1 MAKSFSNIRKIAIL
15 INLSIFTACI
25 GSNPGGAPRAING
38 VLDLTDWDLKRD
50 GIVKLEGEW
59 EFHWQDHLSPRDFAQ
74 QFTPQKDGLM
84 NFPRVWNGYEVDGR
98 KLPGYGYATF
108 RLIIDTGSGIRK
120 VGIRM
125 PVIESAYKLYVNG
138 NLLLSCGE
146 AGTIKEDTAPQILPK
161 TAFLTFDRARIE
173 LILQVSNF
181 HHNKGGLRSHIEI
194 GTHEQ
199 MRNYRERNIALD
211 LFLFGSLLFIGLYN
225 FGLFVF
231 RRKERSTLY
240 FGIICSL
247 FALRTAL
254 TGEVFLLSLF
264 PNFPYVLQ
272 LTIEHLILYLL
283 LIVFPMFIAAL
294 FPDEISKIIVRF
306 LQIYGTVISLF
317 VILTPVQWFS
327 QLLIIYQIIAILAIF
342 YGAYVLVLA
351 IARKRGS
358 AVLITFGFLIWGAA
372 AINDMLSN
380 IGIIHTPEISSLGLF
395 LFSIAQSFMLLS
407 QFSRAL
413 TSVEQM
419 SEKLVSQDT
428 LKDDFLTIISRQFRT
443 PLNGLTGIAESLL
456 DGAAGKLPDRANR
469 DLSLIVSSARG
480 LSNFVKD
487 INDFSKLKNKDITL
501 QLKPVDIKSV
511 TDVTL
516 ELSKPTAG
524 QKALTLINSI
534 PPATPFVIAD
544 ENRLQQILFNLISN
558 AIKFT
563 ESGTVEVSARVI
575 GGNPTP
581 RLLEIS
587 VSDTGIGIPRNKI
600 PKIFEPFENSDNSIL
615 RVYGG
620 AGIGLSI
627 AKQLVEL
634 LGGSIAVESEPD
646 KGSRFSFTLPLSG
659 LAESTADNKTPSI
672 TTTMTD
678 HELENIPRDDKNG
691 TGPDVNENELALAE
705 INSDSQT
712 ATILVVDDDPV
723 NLQALYNNL
732 TIQRYSVLKSQSGI
746 EALKILESGI
756 MPDLI
761 LLDIMMPRLSGFEV
775 CKQIRHV
782 YPATE
787 LPVILLT
794 DRDQVTDLIEGFRV
808 GANDYLI
815 KPFSKYELLARI
827 RLHLKL
833 ASVNV
838 DAVTGISNRRYFD
851 SILAIEW
858 NRALRIG
865 NHLSLIM
872 VDIDFFKNFN
882 DTYGHQAGD
891 ICLRRVANALS
902 GTVKRAG
909 DITARYGGEEFAI
922 ILPDTSMDDTALV
935 AEKLRKNIESL
946 GILHESSSVSDNVTI
961 SLGYASVIPSRN
973 SSAADIIIMAD
984 KALYQAKRGGRNQVR
999 YCEDREN

>member
-1 MAKSFSNIRKIAIL
+1 MVNSLSSIVKIAIL
-15 INLSIFTACI
+15 ITLSLFTACT
-25 GSNPGGAPRAING
+25 GSNPSGAPRAING
-38 VLDLTDWDLKRD
+38 VLDLTDWDLQRD
-50 GIVKLEGEW
+50 GTLSLAGEW
-59 EFHWQDHLSPRDFAQ
+59 EFHWQDHLSPEDFSQ
-74 QFTPQKDGLM
+74 QFLPHRDGLITL
-84 NFPRVWNGYEVDGR
+84 PRVWNGYAVDGR
-98 KLPGYGYATF
+98 KLSGYGYATF
-108 RLIIDTGSGIRK
+108 RLIIDTDSDSRRM
-120 VGIRM
+120 GIRM
-125 PVIESAYKLYVNG
+125 PVIESAYKLFVNG

-146 AGTIKEDTAPQILPK
+146 AGITKEDTTPQILPK
-161 TAFLTFDRARIE
+161 TAFFAADGSRIE

-181 HHNKGGLRSHIEI
+181 HHSKGGLRSHIEI
-194 GTHEQ
+194 GTQEQ
-199 MRNYRERNIALD
+199 MRNHRERNVALD

-225 FGLFVF
+225 YSLYFL
-231 RRKERSTLY
+231 RRKERSTLF

-264 PNFPYVLQ
+264 PGFPYAVQ

-294 FPDEISKIIVRF
+294 FPDETSKIVVRF

-317 VILTPVQWFS
+317 VLFTPVQWFS
-327 QLLIIYQIIAILAIF
+327 QLLIIYQTIAIAAIL

-351 IARKRGS
+351 IARKREGS
-358 AVLITFGFLIWGAA
+358 VVITLGFAIWGIA
-372 AINDMLSN
+372 AINDILSN
-380 IGIIHTPEISSLGLF
+380 IGIIHIPEISSLGLF
-395 LFSIAQSFMLLS
+395 VFSLAQSFMLLS

-419 SEKLVSQDT
+419 SEKLTSQDT
-428 LKDDFLTIISRQFRT
+428 LKEDFLAIISRQFRT
-443 PLNGLTGIAESLL
+443 PLNGLTDIAESLL
-456 DGAAGKLPDRANR
+456 DGAAGKLPDKANR
-469 DLSLIVSSARG
+469 DLSLIVSSTRG

-487 INDFSKLKNKDITL
+487 INDFSKLKNKDIML

-516 ELSKPTAG
+516 ELVKPMSG
-524 QKALTLINSI
+524 QKDVTLINSI
-534 PPATPFVIAD
+534 PPATSLVIAD

-575 GGNPTP
+575 DGNPTG

-587 VSDTGIGIPRNKI
+587 VSDTGIGIPRNRI
-600 PKIFEPFENSDNSIL
+600 PRIFEPFEGSNNSII

-627 AKQLVEL
+627 VKHLVEL
-634 LGGSIAVESEPD
+634 LGGSIAVESEPG

-659 LAESTADNKTPSI
+659 LAEPIADSKEPSI

-678 HELENIPRDDKNG
+678 HELENILMDDINR
-691 TGPDVNENELALAE
+691 TEPDVNENEEYLVGN
-705 INSDSQT
+705 NSDNQT

-746 EALKILESGI
+746 EALKILESGT

-761 LLDIMMPRLSGFEV
+761 LLDIMMPRLTGFEV
-775 CKQIRHV
+775 CKKIRHV

-794 DRDQVTDLIEGFRV
+794 DKDQVTDLVEGFRV
-808 GANDYLI
+808 GANDYLM

-851 SILAIEW
+851 SIIAIEW

-865 NHLSLIM
+865 NYLSLIM
-872 VDIDFFKNFN
+872 VDIDFFKNYN

-891 ICLRRVANALS
+891 VCLRRVANTLS

-922 ILPDTSMDDTALV
+922 ILPDTSREDSALV
-935 AEKLRKNIESL
+935 SEKLRKNIESL
-946 GILHESSSVSDNVTI
+946 GIVHESSSVSDKVTI
-961 SLGYASVIPSRN
+961 SLGYASVIPSRK
-973 SSAADIIIMAD
+973 SSPDDLIIMAD
-984 KALYQAKRGGRNQVR
+984 RALYQAKKGGRNQVR
-999 YCEDREN
+999 YCGDSES

>member
-1 MAKSFSNIRKIAIL
+1 MRK
-15 INLSIFTACI
+15 
-25 GSNPGGAPRAING
+25 
-38 VLDLTDWDLKRD
+38 
-50 GIVKLEGEW
+50 
-59 EFHWQDHLSPRDFAQ
+59 
-74 QFTPQKDGLM
+74 
-84 NFPRVWNGYEVDGR
+84 
-98 KLPGYGYATF
+98 
-108 RLIIDTGSGIRK
+108 
-120 VGIRM
+120 
-125 PVIESAYKLYVNG
+125 
-138 NLLLSCGE
+138 
-146 AGTIKEDTAPQILPK
+146 
-161 TAFLTFDRARIE
+161 
-173 LILQVSNF
+173 
-181 HHNKGGLRSHIEI
+181 
-194 GTHEQ
+194 
-199 MRNYRERNIALD
+199 YRERNVALD
-211 LFLFGSLLFIGLYN
+211 LFLFGSLFFIGLYN
-225 FGLFVF
+225 YGLYIL
-231 RRKERSTLY
+231 RRRERSTLF

-264 PNFPYVLQ
+264 PGFPYALQ

-283 LIVFPMFIAAL
+283 LIVFPMFFATL
-294 FPDEISKIIVRF
+294 FPNEIAKIAVRF
-306 LQIYGTVISLF
+306 LQIYGAVISIF
-317 VILTPVQWFS
+317 VLLTPVQWFS
-327 QLLIIYQIIAILAIF
+327 QLLIMYQAIAIIAIL

-351 IARKRGS
+351 TARNREG
-358 AVLITFGFLIWGAA
+358 AVVITLGFAIWGIA

-380 IGIIHTPEISSLGLF
+380 IGVIHTPEISSIGLF

-407 QFSRAL
+407 QFSRAM

-419 SEKLVSQDT
+419 SKKLTSQDT
-428 LKDDFLTIISRQFRT
+428 LKNDFLATISSQFRT
-443 PLNGLTGIAESLL
+443 PLNGLTDIAESLL
-456 DGAAGKLPDRANR
+456 DGAAGKLPDKANR

-501 QLKPVDIKSV
+501 QLKPVDVKSV

-516 ELSKPTAG
+516 ELTKPISE
-524 QKALTLINSI
+524 QKDVTLINAI
-534 PPATPFVIAD
+534 PPATPLVIAD

-575 GGNPTP
+575 EGNPSA

-587 VSDTGIGIPRNKI
+587 VSDTGIGIPRNRI
-600 PKIFEPFENSDNSIL
+600 PRIFEPFQGSNNSIL

-627 AKQLVEL
+627 VKQLVEL
-634 LGGSIAVESEPD
+634 LGGSTAVESETG

-659 LAESTADNKTPSI
+659 LAEKTAADDTPSLI
-672 TTTMTD
+672 TMPG
-678 HELENIPRDDKNG
+678 HGFENIPVDDINRKEQ
-691 TGPDVNENELALAE
+691 DVKENEQSLVG
-705 INSDSQT
+705 NNFNNQT
-712 ATILVVDDDPV
+712 ATILVVDDDPLS
-723 NLQALYNNL
+723 LQALYNHL
-732 TIQRYSVLKSQSGI
+732 TIQRYSVLKSQSGT
-746 EALKILESGI
+746 EALKILESGT

-761 LLDIMMPRLSGFEV
+761 LLDIMMPRLTGFEV
-775 CKQIRHV
+775 CKKIRHI

-808 GANDYLI
+808 GANDYLM

-865 NHLSLIM
+865 NYLSLIM
-872 VDIDFFKNFN
+872 VDIDFFKNYN

-891 ICLRRVANALS
+891 VCLRRVANTLS
-902 GTVKRAG
+902 GTVKRVG

-922 ILPDTSMDDTALV
+922 ILPDTNREDAALV
-935 AEKLRKNIESL
+935 SEKLRKNIESL
-946 GILHESSSVSDNVTI
+946 GIAHESSSVSDKVTI
-961 SLGYASVIPSRN
+961 SLGYASVIPSRK
-973 SSAADIIIMAD
+973 SSPDDLIIMAD
-984 KALYQAKRGGRNQVR
+984 TALYQAKKGGRNQVR
-999 YCEDREN
+999 YCGEREP